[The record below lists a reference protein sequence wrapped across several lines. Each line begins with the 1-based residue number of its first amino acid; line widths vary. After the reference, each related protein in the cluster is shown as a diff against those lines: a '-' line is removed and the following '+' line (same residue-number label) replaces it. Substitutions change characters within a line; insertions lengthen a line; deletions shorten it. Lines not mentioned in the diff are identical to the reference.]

1 MHRWPTE
8 TVEKETRTMASGLV
22 PVIPCS
28 IAVCSRAIHRFQR
41 GIIRIDDEQGS
52 NRGRMIELKP
62 ETEQLVQEEIQ
73 RGHFHSVDE
82 LIVQSVNAWR
92 ERHQVSPATALPRK
106 PRKNLA
112 DFLLESPFAG
122 SDLQIERQRDYP
134 RSVDLR

>member
-1 MHRWPTE
+1 
-8 TVEKETRTMASGLV
+8 
-22 PVIPCS
+22 
-28 IAVCSRAIHRFQR
+28 
-41 GIIRIDDEQGS
+41 
-52 NRGRMIELKP
+52 MIELKP

-82 LIVQSVNAWR
+82 LIVKSVNAWR
-92 ERHQVSPATALPRK
+92 EKHRVFPAVAPPRK

-134 RSVDLR
+134 RPVDLS